1 MAEIKDIREVRK
13 KRKRKKLIKS
23 LSFFLV
29 FVLVLTL
36 VIANR
41 DKFAEI
47 DLVTAVHTP
56 LFGGKDKAGFPV
68 TITQGV
74 PQQVLQKNGGLA
86 VLTDSAL
93 LTYKK
98 SGRKTGEFPHAY
110 SNPGVCVSDKTQN
123 FLLYD
128 KGGTSFQVMS
138 GGDALY
144 KKEVA
149 TPIQL
154 AGFSRAG
161 MAAVIRGTES
171 HATQLSVFDESSN
184 EMYKWMAANEYAVAF
199 DFAPDSKGAAVCTV
213 RAENG
218 ELVSTVYLL
227 DFSKDSEAFQV
238 ELPGEMAVSVR
249 YASQNEIAVVTDKAA
264 TVLTDKGR
272 QKGRFA
278 YQDESLLSYCYAGSE
293 RLLVLTGSDSVDAP
307 AHLTVIGMDGKVDSQ
322 GEAAA
327 NVTAM
332 AADDSNI
339 YLLYKDSVRQLD
351 RNQKRSRTVNLQ
363 FSGSGMTASNNKAYI
378 LGQNNLFM
386 VDFSTLSYDK

>member
-13 KRKRKKLIKS
+13 KRKRKKLVKS

-41 DKFAEI
+41 DRFAEI

-68 TITQGV
+68 MVTQGV

-86 VLTDSAL
+86 ILTDSAL

-98 SGRKTGEFPHAY
+98 SGRKTGEYPHAY
-110 SNPGVCVSDKTQN
+110 ANPGVCVSDKTQN

-128 KGGTSFQVMS
+128 KGGTSFQVTS
-138 GGDALY
+138 GGDTLY
-144 KKEVA
+144 QKEVA

-171 HATQLSVFDESSN
+171 HTTQLSVFDESSN

-218 ELVSTVYLL
+218 EFVSTVYLL
-227 DFSKDSEAFQV
+227 DFSKDKEAFKV
-238 ELPGEMAVSVR
+238 ELPGEMAVSIR
-249 YASQNEIAVVTDKAA
+249 YASQDEIAVVTDKAA
-264 TVLTDKGR
+264 TVLTGKGR
-272 QKGRFA
+272 EKGRFA
-278 YQDESLLSYCYAGSE
+278 YQDEELLAYCYAGSE
-293 RLLVLTGSDSVDAP
+293 RLVVLTGSDSVDSP
-307 AHLTVIGMDGKVDSQ
+307 AQLTVLGMDGKVDSQ

-327 NVTAM
+327 NIAAM
-332 AADDSNI
+332 AADDSNV

-351 RNQKRSRTVNLQ
+351 MNLKRSRTVTLQ
-363 FSGSGMTASNNKAYI
+363 SSGASMTASNNKAYI
-378 LGQNNLFM
+378 LGQNSLLM
-386 VDFSTLSYDK
+386 VDFSALSYDK

>member
-1 MAEIKDIREVRK
+1 
-13 KRKRKKLIKS
+13 
-23 LSFFLV
+23 
-29 FVLVLTL
+29 
-36 VIANR
+36 
-41 DKFAEI
+41 
-47 DLVTAVHTP
+47 
-56 LFGGKDKAGFPV
+56 
-68 TITQGV
+68 
-74 PQQVLQKNGGLA
+74 
-86 VLTDSAL
+86 
-93 LTYKK
+93 
-98 SGRKTGEFPHAY
+98 
-110 SNPGVCVSDKTQN
+110 
-123 FLLYD
+123 
-128 KGGTSFQVMS
+128 
-138 GGDALY
+138 
-144 KKEVA
+144 
-149 TPIQL
+149 
-154 AGFSRAG
+154 